1 MKMKQFSLKKQSS
14 IPRDDLFQISTNIEN
29 FSSVMPEYF
38 KSLSVIEE
46 SGKEKLVDEKISFLG
61 KTVSVKSKHVIIPP
75 NIHEVHILTGPLKG
89 TFFIEQYDK
98 SDEGTDIQ
106 IDISL
111 FLNGLIRFIPFL
123 QNIIVS
129 RMESVFTEFLT
140 CAEKFLK
147 SAR

>member
-1 MKMKQFSLKKQSS
+1 MKQFSLKKQSS

-140 CAEKFLK
+140 RAEKFLK
-147 SAR
+147 STR

>member
-1 MKMKQFSLKKQSS
+1 MKQFSLKKHSS
-14 IPRDDLFQISTNIEN
+14 IPRDDLFRISTDIEN

-38 KSLSVIEE
+38 KSLSIIEE

-61 KTVSVKSKHVIIPP
+61 KMINVQSKHVIIPP
-75 NIHEVHILTGPLKG
+75 NVHEVHILTGPLKG

-111 FLNGLIRFIPFL
+111 FLNGLMRFIPFL
-123 QNIIVS
+123 RNIIVR
-129 RMESVFTEFLT
+129 RMESVFSEFLI

-147 SAR
+147 NAS